1 MNSHIEV
8 FREWA
13 EYVIDNNDW
22 DNAEKYLR
30 QLPSK
35 FWRQGVIAVRHL
47 LLQAKTESQAFKAA
61 YLMDEYLRLP
71 GKKQWALDALRRV
84 ERNTYRRLG
93 SFHGIEN
100 AIVKYDIASTPE
112 GRAYLRSRYK
122 MFNAT

>member
-35 FWRQGVIAVRHL
+35 FWRQGVVAVRHL
-47 LLQAKTESQAFKAA
+47 LLQAKTERQVFKTA
-61 YLMDEYLRLP
+61 YLRDEYLPLP
-71 GKKQWALDALRRV
+71 EIKTWALDALRRE
-84 ERNTYRRLG
+84 ERFAFRRLG
-93 SFHGIEN
+93 SVAGMEKVI
-100 AIVKYDIASTPE
+100 YRDDIASSPE

-122 MFNAT
+122 KLVK